1 MNRWMNG
8 GKGQDVIHDPEVAIQ
23 RHKIIRTLKH
33 KRTQIHNAAESS
45 VAYGIPWMFQAFD
58 LWMRRIFR
66 SDAHKNGFS
75 DHVISSWIRS
85 LDDSELRSHDQIKKN
100 PISDDLS
107 SKSWSRPH
115 SATRLSSRVPCRRLF
130 RRLSRDE
137 LLK

>member
-8 GKGQDVIHDPEVAIQ
+8 EKGQEAHDPEVAIQ

-33 KRTQIHNAAESS
+33 KRTQKHNAAESS

-85 LDDSELRSHDQIKKN
+85 LGDSELRSHGQIKKIQFQTIYHQN
-100 PISDDLS
+100 LGQQATFRYAAFVTRTLPLAFSPPI
-107 SKSWSRPH
+107 
-115 SATRLSSRVPCRRLF
+115 A
-130 RRLSRDE
+130 
-137 LLK
+137 

>member
-8 GKGQDVIHDPEVAIQ
+8 EKGQDAHDPEIAIQ

-85 LDDSELRSHDQIKKN
+85 LGDSELRSHGQIKKIHFQTIYHQN
-100 PISDDLS
+100 HGAGHIPLRGFRHASLAVGFFAA
-107 SKSWSRPH
+107 H
-115 SATRLSSRVPCRRLF
+115 RVT
-130 RRLSRDE
+130 SY
-137 LLK
+137 